1 MEKEKDINKGQKTF
15 HKHYVLAF
23 WITLGISI
31 GLMVGSAW
39 VPPLFVIDGSI
50 FKAVGLLFLWPA
62 LAFAA
67 LAVESGRVAKFNF
80 GQGSIHIG
88 KDEDGNGLD
97 DDFEAENKEI
107 DEFKDDPYPDE

>member
-1 MEKEKDINKGQKTF
+1 MAKEKDMNKCQKRF

-23 WITLGISI
+23 WLTLGISI

-80 GQGSIHIG
+80 GKGSIHIG
-88 KDEDGNGLD
+88 DDKDNNGYD
-97 DDFEAENKEI
+97 DNYESEENEV
-107 DEFKDDPYPDE
+107 EEP

>member
-1 MEKEKDINKGQKTF
+1 MTKEKDINKCQKVF

-62 LAFAA
+62 LAFGA

-88 KDEDGNGLD
+88 EDKDNNGLD
-97 DDFEAENKEI
+97 DNYESEQEIKEL
-107 DEFKDDPYPDE
+107 DA

>member
-1 MEKEKDINKGQKTF
+1 MEKEKDINKGQKIF

-88 KDEDGNGLD
+88 EDNNNNGLD
-97 DDFEAENKEI
+97 DNYESEQKI
-107 DEFKDDPYPDE
+107 DEELDA

>member
-1 MEKEKDINKGQKTF
+1 MEKEKDINKCQKVL
-15 HKHYVLAF
+15 HKHYVVAF

-39 VPPLFVIDGSI
+39 VPPLFVIDGST

-88 KDEDGNGLD
+88 EDENNDGFD
-97 DDFEAENKEI
+97 DNWKKEQEE
-107 DEFKDDPYPDE
+107 DV

>member
-1 MEKEKDINKGQKTF
+1 MEKEKEINKGQKVL
-15 HKHYVLAF
+15 HKHYVVAF

-88 KDEDGNGLD
+88 EDENNDGFD
-97 DDFEAENKEI
+97 DNWEKEQEN
-107 DEFKDDPYPDE
+107 DA